1 MKKAS
6 CGLIIVLI
14 LSILIALIFVLKGC
28 GSTSD
33 ESEPKIQVRF
43 SPKGGCQEQIIYAIH
58 KAKTSILVQAYSF
71 TSLPIGQALIEE
83 KERGREVLII
93 LDRSN
98 EKSPDSMI
106 HLMMEHQIPIY
117 IDSAHAI
124 SHNKI
129 LLVDKLYVV
138 TGSFNFTKAANESNA
153 ENCLLIT
160 DKDISIS
167 YIDNWLKH
175 KEHSKLF

>member
-1 MKKAS
+1 M
-6 CGLIIVLI
+6 
-14 LSILIALIFVLKGC
+14 KGC
-28 GSTSD
+28 SSSD
-33 ESEPKIQVRF
+33 ESEPKIQVKF

-58 KAKTSILVQAYSF
+58 KAHSSILIQAYSF

-83 KERGREVLII
+83 KEKGREVLII

-124 SHNKI
+124 AHNKNMMI
-129 LLVDKLYVV
+129 DDKYVIS
-138 TGSFNFTKAANESNA
+138 GSFNFTKAANESNA
-153 ENCLLIT
+153 ENCLLIK
-160 DKDISIS
+160 DKDTSTA
-167 YIDNWLKH
+167 YIDNWIRH